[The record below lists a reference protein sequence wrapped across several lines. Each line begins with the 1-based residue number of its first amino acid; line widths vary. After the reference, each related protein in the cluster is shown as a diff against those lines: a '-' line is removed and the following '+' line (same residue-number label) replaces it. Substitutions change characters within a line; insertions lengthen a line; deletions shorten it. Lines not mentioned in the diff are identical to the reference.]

1 MVAPIKSAK
10 SLATT
15 HKNLK
20 LAIKSIMDSNTSTCL
35 LNCPNE
41 IIEEIINN
49 EQLTSSDLSALSRT
63 CVRLEEIISSMAA
76 RWKKKFDEKF
86 VAFFGSHFENEGGG
100 EKGYTPWRE
109 HFKLRT
115 ELEQVLKRRKKQN
128 EELNTSH

>member
-1 MVAPIKSAK
+1 MVAPIKSAV
-10 SLATT
+10 ATDQ
-15 HKNLK
+15 NLK
-20 LAIKSIMDSNTSTCL
+20 SAIKSIMDSNTSSCL

-49 EQLTSSDLSALSRT
+49 EQLTSRDLSALSRT
-63 CVRLEEIISSMAA
+63 CVRLKEIISSMAA
-76 RWKKKFDEKF
+76 RWKKKFGEKF
-86 VAFFGSHFENEGGG
+86 VAFFGSQLENEGGDERG
-100 EKGYTPWRE
+100 GYATWRE

>member
-1 MVAPIKSAK
+1 MVEPIKSAK

-15 HKNLK
+15 HQNLK
-20 LAIKSIMDSNTSTCL
+20 SAIKSIMDSNTSSCL

-49 EQLTSSDLSALSRT
+49 EQLASRDLSALSRT

-115 ELEQVLKRRKKQN
+115 ELEQVLKRRNSKMKN
-128 EELNTSH
+128 